1 MTEMAKTSHAGVVGD
16 DDFGDGRH
24 AYGVTA
30 YRAEVAVLGRRFKR
44 GPLGADVDALLH
56 CNVVAAG
63 YVEGFGDEAGG
74 IGIAHVGESG
84 PEFVVVFPA
93 QRMVGKGVDVVSDE
107 HEVAHLEVRVHA
119 AGCVGDKER
128 FYAQLLHH
136 PHGVGNLLHGVALVV
151 VKAALHGNYLAVAEA
166 ALDQLA
172 AVPFDGRQ
180 GEVRNLG
187 VGKFLTVG
195 NVSGQFAQPGSQN
208 DGDGGYCSELPG
220 YVGSGLFY
228 LFEHDSCILRVI
240 FSFESSAGG
249 SV

>member
-1 MTEMAKTSHAGVVGD
+1 MEGLHFFDELPHDEGHAGLRFGGCLLYLFVRAFDDVAEATQVGDDRDGKDLHAGVVGD

-93 QRMVGKGVDVVSDE
+93 QRWSGKVLIVVSDE
-107 HEVAHLEVRVHA
+107 HEVAH
-119 AGCVGDKER
+119 
-128 FYAQLLHH
+128 
-136 PHGVGNLLHGVALVV
+136 P
-151 VKAALHGNYLAVAEA
+151 
-166 ALDQLA
+166 
-172 AVPFDGRQ
+172 
-180 GEVRNLG
+180 
-187 VGKFLTVG
+187 
-195 NVSGQFAQPGSQN
+195 
-208 DGDGGYCSELPG
+208 
-220 YVGSGLFY
+220 
-228 LFEHDSCILRVI
+228 
-240 FSFESSAGG
+240 
-249 SV
+249 